1 MENRQL
7 YVRKCY
13 PNLFT
18 VIYGSVKRKH
28 VVTGTPGIGKSF
40 SFYYLL
46 MRLLHSPSPP
56 PYILWEHHTRPD
68 IVWCYTHET
77 GEVWVGNNIAF
88 RRQFHNRDSCVLE
101 GLGAVCCGNVIP
113 VDRACVWSL
122 FFGWLLIPWTSPEE
136 VSCHGVKPDTS
147 TAAHTVLLTSPVHET
162 MKVIVKEGA
171 DVLYMPLWEL
181 EELLDCRSKMYD
193 MVPEVTVKGLFGYY
207 GGMARYVLQHPS
219 LDPDR
224 EVLELL
230 RPLRT
235 AIDTCNVKQVRM
247 AIGAVERVPEASHRL
262 VHIVA
267 DDEFKKQHLRFASS
281 WAADEFVKRALE
293 IEKKKVISLLKM
305 CDGGLKGLLYE
316 PVMHAVLAAGGKF
329 DVVPLDRE
337 TLERGNEEKL
347 DIQPCKET
355 SWFKDN
361 ISSVSSVENVYYR
374 PMASNFSVIDAV
386 KMPEVYLFQIT
397 VSESKEINAADLE
410 KKLAQLG
417 IPDNPKPSLFFVV
430 SPDVYN
436 TFKVRAATKKRKAG
450 EDGEAAWPPGTGEKY
465 PRSGN
470 TRLYILCGNYEDLR
484 CST

>member
-1 MENRQL
+1 MSVLLLSIAHSTCLMPKAIPLPLCFLVQL
-7 YVRKCY
+7 
-13 PNLFT
+13 L
-18 VIYGSVKRKH
+18 GH
-28 VVTGTPGIGKSF
+28 LG
-40 SFYYLL
+40 L
-46 MRLLHSPSPP
+46 
-56 PYILWEHHTRPD
+56 
-68 IVWCYTHET
+68 WCYTHET

-235 AIDTCNVKQVRM
+235 AIDTCNVKQTESPCVT
-247 AIGAVERVPEASHRL
+247 
-262 VHIVA
+262 
-267 DDEFKKQHLRFASS
+267 
-281 WAADEFVKRALE
+281 AADAGSVTSSCQEPHATNFQHTNV
-293 IEKKKVISLLKM
+293 IETYQ
-305 CDGGLKGLLYE
+305 G
-316 PVMHAVLAAGGKF
+316 
-329 DVVPLDRE
+329 R
-337 TLERGNEEKL
+337 
-347 DIQPCKET
+347 
-355 SWFKDN
+355 
-361 ISSVSSVENVYYR
+361 
-374 PMASNFSVIDAV
+374 
-386 KMPEVYLFQIT
+386 
-397 VSESKEINAADLE
+397 
-410 KKLAQLG
+410 
-417 IPDNPKPSLFFVV
+417 
-430 SPDVYN
+430 
-436 TFKVRAATKKRKAG
+436 
-450 EDGEAAWPPGTGEKY
+450 
-465 PRSGN
+465 
-470 TRLYILCGNYEDLR
+470 
-484 CST
+484 